1 MNQNGNN
8 TLHATQSSTG
18 PETSTYYAH
27 HDFDGTAKLSTT
39 VIHALSEGVNTDTRD
54 METTLFQHVD
64 PDALDALVQ
73 SNGAPTDSDSVTVS
87 FRFAE
92 QQVTVHGTGE
102 IVVRPVELDR

>member
-1 MNQNGNN
+1 MTDGSDRSSKREGTDVANGPVR
-8 TLHATQSSTG
+8 AQYEWSST
-18 PETSTYYAH
+18 PPSIAVIETVAIAVDREPTSIEPLYE
-27 HDFDGTAKLSTT
+27 S
-39 VIHALSEGVNTDTRD
+39 
-54 METTLFQHVD
+54 VD